1 MSDSSISRPVMAFDF
16 GERQIGVAVG
26 QHLTA
31 TASPLKILKARDG
44 IPDWKVVMALI
55 EEWQPGVLVVGL
67 PYNMDGSE
75 SAIAARARKFANRL
89 HGRTGLRVEL
99 HDERLSSF
107 EARQIGAEDN
117 LQFHGRASRDT
128 TVDAVAAALIL
139 ESWFRECDA
148 N

>member
-67 PYNMDGSE
+67 PYNMDGSYRVNR
-75 SAIAARARKFANRL
+75 SIATRSLMKLQIIFCSYLPGLERA
-89 HGRTGLRVEL
+89 
-99 HDERLSSF
+99 
-107 EARQIGAEDN
+107 
-117 LQFHGRASRDT
+117 
-128 TVDAVAAALIL
+128 
-139 ESWFRECDA
+139 
-148 N
+148 